1 LLQRSFLVTGTDT
14 GVGKTTV
21 ACAIAAAA
29 AARGCRV
36 GVLKPLETGC
46 RPDPRGVLIPEDAEN
61 LRYFSGCRESIDA
74 VCPYRFAEPL
84 APSVAALRDGH
95 EIEVDAIVDRIK
107 DFRRRFD
114 LTIVEGAGGLL
125 VPIWQDT
132 TFADLADQAEL
143 PLLIVVGNKLGAIN
157 HAQLTA
163 GWARAVGLETVG
175 YVVNSLQEKDDLA
188 ARTNIDVLA
197 DLLGP
202 PLGIMPW
209 MGPIT
214 RTPEVR
220 TKLAAAGAHSL
231 AMSALMG

>member
-1 LLQRSFLVTGTDT
+1 MLQRSFLVTGTDT

-29 AARGCRV
+29 ATRGCRV

-61 LRYFSGCRESIDA
+61 LRYFSGCRESIDT

-84 APSVAALRDGH
+84 APSIAAVRDGH
-95 EIEVDAIVDRIK
+95 DIEIDVIVDRIR
-107 DFRRRFD
+107 DFRKRYD

-132 TFADLADQAEL
+132 TFADLADLAEL

-163 GWARAVGLETVG
+163 GWARAVGLDSVG
-175 YVVNSLQEKDDLA
+175 YVINTLQEESDLA

-197 DLLGP
+197 ELLGP

-209 MGPIT
+209 MGEIA
-214 RTPEVR
+214 RTAEVR
-220 TKLAAAGAHSL
+220 ARLADAGAHSL
-231 AMSALMG
+231 AMSAVMG

>member
-1 LLQRSFLVTGTDT
+1 
-14 GVGKTTV
+14 
-21 ACAIAAAA
+21 
-29 AARGCRV
+29 
-36 GVLKPLETGC
+36 
-46 RPDPRGVLIPEDAEN
+46 VLIPEDAES

-74 VCPYRFAEPL
+74 VCPYRFADPL
-84 APSVAALRDGH
+84 APSVAAVRDGH
-95 EIEVDAIVDRIK
+95 EIEVDAIVDRVK

-132 TFADLADQAEL
+132 TFADLADLAEL

-175 YVVNSLQEKDDLA
+175 YVINSLQEEDDLA

-197 DLLGP
+197 NLLGP

-209 MGPIT
+209 LGPIA
-214 RTPEVR
+214 RTPEDR
-220 TKLAAAGAHSL
+220 ARIAAAAAHSL